1 MRSGSTKSSIATWTD
16 RLRAAALSPVDPAGL
31 VAFRVLFGLLAAFG
45 AARFLWLGWV
55 ERSFVQPTFFFHYWG
70 FDWVEPL
77 SATGMRALFATMIVC
92 GVLIAL
98 GALYRLASATFF
110 LVFTYVELIDVT
122 NYLNHYYLLSLLAL
136 LVTALPL
143 HRAYSVDAWLRPG
156 LALGRFPAWWSWVL
170 RGQVATVYFYAAIAK
185 ATADWLLHGQPLGI
199 WLASRGDVPL
209 VGPLLEQPWLPLAM
223 SWGGFLYDLTIWIWL
238 LVPRTRPFAYLAVLG
253 FHGAVGLLFPIGMF
267 PWIMVIATTVF
278 FAPEWP
284 RRLLGALGRRTE
296 APAPSGAAP
305 RLGPLAVLLALHVA
319 VQVLVP
325 LRAFAY
331 GGNVLWHEQGMSW
344 SWRVMAREKNGSV
357 TFRVRARGWSRE
369 RLVSPSDYLT
379 PVQEREMVTQPDLI
393 LQLAHHVRDELRARG
408 LEDVEVRVDARA
420 SLNGRPL
427 APFVDPEV
435 DLAAIEDSLRPA
447 AWILPAPSGPPPHLT
462 PRAVAV
468 GAR

>member
-1 MRSGSTKSSIATWTD
+1 MRPESTKSLVRAWND
-16 RLRAAALSPVDPAGL
+16 RTRRAALGPVDPAGL

-55 ERSFVQPTFFFHYWG
+55 ERSFVRPTYFFHYWG
-70 FDWVEPL
+70 FGWVEPL
-77 SATGMRALFATMIVC
+77 SATGMRALFAVMIVC

-98 GALYRLASATFF
+98 GALYRVASATFF

-143 HRAYSVDAWLRPG
+143 HRAHSVDAWLRPG

-185 ATADWLLHGQPLGI
+185 ATGDWLLHGQPLGI
-199 WLASRGDVPL
+199 WLASRGDLPL
-209 VGPLLEQPWLPLAM
+209 IGPVLAAPWLPLAM
-223 SWGGFLYDLTIWIWL
+223 SWGGFLYDLTIWSWL
-238 LVPRTRPFAYLAVLG
+238 LVPRTRPVAYLAVLG
-253 FHGAVGLLFPIGMF
+253 FHGAVGALFPIGMF
-267 PWIMVIATTVF
+267 PWIMVVATTVF

-284 RRLLGALGRRTE
+284 RRLLSFFGRPSEPPAIGAV
-296 APAPSGAAP
+296 PP
-305 RLGPLAVLLALHVA
+305 RFGPLAALLALHLA

-331 GGNVLWHEQGMSW
+331 GGNVLWHEQGMRW

-379 PVQEREMVTQPDLI
+379 PIQEREMVTQPDLI
-393 LQLAHHVRDELRARG
+393 LQLAHHIRDELEARG
-408 LEDVEVRVDARA
+408 LHDVEVRADARA
-420 SLNGRPL
+420 SLNGR
-427 APFVDPEV
+427 AMARFVDPDA
-435 DLAAIEDSLRPA
+435 DLARIEDSLLPA
-447 AWILPAPSGPPPHLT
+447 SWILPAPGGPPPHLS
-462 PRAVAV
+462 PRTVTV